1 MPVLGT
7 GLDALILPSITLGLF
22 LAGGLA
28 RLVRNSIIE
37 VMAQDYIR
45 TAYAKGL
52 TALRVVAKHAMR
64 NAIIPPLTL
73 LGIQFALLIGGAVV
87 TETVFARPGHRSPA
101 RARGAGEGLSGRAGR
116 RRADHRRLCADQPGD
131 RHRLRHHRSAGAGVT
146 RVARLLGAP
155 GAVAGSVVL
164 VAILAL
170 AALAP
175 LLAPYD
181 WNATSQCRRLA
192 PMSAEHW
199 FGCDLFG
206 RDILSRVMYGAR
218 FSLAMGI
225 STVAISLVFGAL
237 LGVTIAY
244 AGGRVD
250 AIGARLI
257 DAMLCFPPIILA
269 ILIVAVLGV
278 GLWNAA
284 LAVGISGIP
293 RFARITRAATLSL
306 AARDF
311 VEAARAVGAG
321 RMRIVLRHLLPN
333 LAPIL
338 IVLTTLDLGGAVLFT
353 ATLSFLGLG
362 AQPPTPEWGAMLNA
376 GREYV
381 RYAPWTMIFPGLALF
396 LTVMAVNLVGDRFS
410 LVLDPRQ
417 RGRA

>member
-1 MPVLGT
+1 V
-7 GLDALILPSITLGLF
+7 
-22 LAGGLA
+22 
-28 RLVRNSIIE
+28 
-37 VMAQDYIR
+37 IR
-45 TAYAKGL
+45 T
-52 TALRVVAKHAMR
+52 R
-64 NAIIPPLTL
+64 
-73 LGIQFALLIGGAVV
+73 LGVI
-87 TETVFARPGHRSPA
+87 S
-101 RARGAGEGLSGRAGR
+101 
-116 RRADHRRLCADQPGD
+116 
-131 RHRLRHHRSAGAGVT
+131 
-146 RVARLLGAP
+146 RLLGAP
-155 GAVAGSVVL
+155 GAVVGSCVL
-164 VAILAL
+164 IAILAL

-181 WNATSQCRRLA
+181 WNATSQCARLA
-192 PMSAEHW
+192 PISAAHW

-225 STVAISLVFGAL
+225 STVAISLLFGAL
-237 LGVTIAY
+237 LGVAIAY
-244 AGGRVD
+244 GGGRID
-250 AIGARLI
+250 AVGTRLI

-284 LAVGISGIP
+284 LAVGMSGIP
-293 RFARITRAATLSL
+293 RFARIARAATLSL
-306 AARDF
+306 VARDF
-311 VEAARAVGAG
+311 IEAARSVGSSHT
-321 RMRIVLRHLLPN
+321 RIVLRHVLPN

-338 IVLTTLDLGGAVLFT
+338 IVITTLDLGSAVLFT

-396 LTVMAVNLVGDRFS
+396 LTVMAVNLVGDRLS

-417 RGRA
+417 RGRG

>member
-1 MPVLGT
+1 MTRGP
-7 GLDALILPSITLGLF
+7 
-22 LAGGLA
+22 
-28 RLVRNSIIE
+28 
-37 VMAQDYIR
+37 
-45 TAYAKGL
+45 
-52 TALRVVAKHAMR
+52 HA
-64 NAIIPPLTL
+64 I
-73 LGIQFALLIGGAVV
+73 
-87 TETVFARPGHRSPA
+87 S
-101 RARGAGEGLSGRAGR
+101 
-116 RRADHRRLCADQPGD
+116 
-131 RHRLRHHRSAGAGVT
+131 
-146 RVARLLGAP
+146 RLLGAP
-155 GAVAGSVVL
+155 GAQAGTIVL
-164 VAILAL
+164 VAILTL

-175 LLAPYD
+175 EIAPYD

-192 PMSAEHW
+192 PMSAAHW

-237 LGVTIAY
+237 LGIVIAY

-250 AIGARLI
+250 AVGARLI

-269 ILIVAVLGV
+269 ILIVAVSGV

-284 LAVGISGIP
+284 LAVGLSGIP
-293 RFARITRAATLSL
+293 RFARIIRAATLSL

-311 VEAARAVGAG
+311 VEAARALGAG
-321 RMRIVLRHLLPN
+321 RTRIVLRHLLPN
-333 LAPIL
+333 LTPIL
-338 IVLTTLDLGGAVLFT
+338 IVMTTLDLGNAVLFT

-396 LTVMAVNLVGDRFS
+396 LTVMAVNLVGDRLS

>member
-1 MPVLGT
+1 V
-7 GLDALILPSITLGLF
+7 
-22 LAGGLA
+22 
-28 RLVRNSIIE
+28 
-37 VMAQDYIR
+37 IR
-45 TAYAKGL
+45 T
-52 TALRVVAKHAMR
+52 R
-64 NAIIPPLTL
+64 
-73 LGIQFALLIGGAVV
+73 LGVI
-87 TETVFARPGHRSPA
+87 S
-101 RARGAGEGLSGRAGR
+101 
-116 RRADHRRLCADQPGD
+116 
-131 RHRLRHHRSAGAGVT
+131 
-146 RVARLLGAP
+146 RLLGAP
-155 GAVAGSVVL
+155 GAVVGSCVL
-164 VAILAL
+164 IAILAL

-181 WNATSQCRRLA
+181 WNATSQCARLA
-192 PMSAEHW
+192 PISAAHW

-225 STVAISLVFGAL
+225 STVTISLLFGAL
-237 LGVTIAY
+237 LGVAIAY
-244 AGGRVD
+244 GGGRID
-250 AIGARLI
+250 AVGTRLI

-284 LAVGISGIP
+284 LAVGMSGIP
-293 RFARITRAATLSL
+293 RFARIARAATLSL
-306 AARDF
+306 VARDF
-311 VEAARAVGAG
+311 IEAARSVGSSHT
-321 RMRIVLRHLLPN
+321 RIVLRHVLPN

-338 IVLTTLDLGGAVLFT
+338 IVITTLDLGSAVLFT

-396 LTVMAVNLVGDRFS
+396 LTVMAVNLVGDRLS

-417 RGRA
+417 RGRG

>member
-1 MPVLGT
+1 MTRGP
-7 GLDALILPSITLGLF
+7 
-22 LAGGLA
+22 
-28 RLVRNSIIE
+28 
-37 VMAQDYIR
+37 
-45 TAYAKGL
+45 
-52 TALRVVAKHAMR
+52 
-64 NAIIPPLTL
+64 NAI
-73 LGIQFALLIGGAVV
+73 
-87 TETVFARPGHRSPA
+87 S
-101 RARGAGEGLSGRAGR
+101 
-116 RRADHRRLCADQPGD
+116 
-131 RHRLRHHRSAGAGVT
+131 
-146 RVARLLGAP
+146 RLLGAP
-155 GAVAGSVVL
+155 GAQAGTIVL
-164 VAILAL
+164 IAILTL
-170 AALAP
+170 AVLAP
-175 LLAPYD
+175 ILAPYD

-192 PMSAEHW
+192 PMSAAHW

-237 LGVTIAY
+237 LGIVIAY
-244 AGGRVD
+244 AGGRAD
-250 AIGARLI
+250 AVGTRLI

-269 ILIVAVLGV
+269 ILIVAVFGV

-293 RFARITRAATLSL
+293 RFARIVRAATLSL
-306 AARDF
+306 AGRDF
-311 VEAARAVGAG
+311 VEAARALGAG
-321 RMRIVLRHLLPN
+321 RTRIVLRHLLPN
-333 LAPIL
+333 LTPIL
-338 IVLTTLDLGGAVLFT
+338 IVITTLDLGNAVLFT

-396 LTVMAVNLVGDRFS
+396 LTVMAVNLVGDRLS

>member
-1 MPVLGT
+1 MTPG
-7 GLDALILPSITLGLF
+7 PP
-22 LAGGLA
+22 
-28 RLVRNSIIE
+28 
-37 VMAQDYIR
+37 M
-45 TAYAKGL
+45 
-52 TALRVVAKHAMR
+52 MR
-64 NAIIPPLTL
+64 GPGAI
-73 LGIQFALLIGGAVV
+73 
-87 TETVFARPGHRSPA
+87 S
-101 RARGAGEGLSGRAGR
+101 
-116 RRADHRRLCADQPGD
+116 
-131 RHRLRHHRSAGAGVT
+131 
-146 RVARLLGAP
+146 RLLGAP
-155 GAVAGSVVL
+155 GAQAGTIVL
-164 VAILAL
+164 VAILTL

-175 LLAPYD
+175 EIAPYD

-192 PMSAEHW
+192 PMSAAHW

-237 LGVTIAY
+237 LGIVIAY

-250 AIGARLI
+250 AVGARLI

-269 ILIVAVLGV
+269 ILIVAVFGV

-284 LAVGISGIP
+284 LAVGLSGIP
-293 RFARITRAATLSL
+293 RFARIIRAATLSL

-311 VEAARAVGAG
+311 VEAARALGAG
-321 RMRIVLRHLLPN
+321 RTRIVLRHLLPN
-333 LAPIL
+333 LTPIL
-338 IVLTTLDLGGAVLFT
+338 IVMTTLDLGNAVLFT

-396 LTVMAVNLVGDRFS
+396 LTVMAVNLVGDRLS

>member
-1 MPVLGT
+1 M
-7 GLDALILPSITLGLF
+7 TL
-22 LAGGLA
+22 A
-28 RLVRNSIIE
+28 
-37 VMAQDYIR
+37 
-45 TAYAKGL
+45 
-52 TALRVVAKHAMR
+52 
-64 NAIIPPLTL
+64 
-73 LGIQFALLIGGAVV
+73 
-87 TETVFARPGHRSPA
+87 PA
-101 RARGAGEGLSGRAGR
+101 
-116 RRADHRRLCADQPGD
+116 HPHQPGT
-131 RHRLRHHRSAGAGVT
+131 LS
-146 RVARLLGAP
+146 RLLGAP
-155 GAVAGSVVL
+155 GAVAGTIVL
-164 VAILAL
+164 AVILAL
-170 AALAP
+170 AVLAP

-192 PMSAEHW
+192 PMSAAHW

-206 RDILSRVMYGAR
+206 RDLLSRVMYGAR

-225 STVAISLVFGAL
+225 STIAISLLFGAL
-237 LGVTIAY
+237 LGVAVAY
-244 AGGRVD
+244 GGGRID

-257 DAMLCFPPIILA
+257 DAMLCFPSIILA

-293 RFARITRAATLSL
+293 RFARIARAATLSL
-306 AARDF
+306 VARDF
-311 VEAARAVGAG
+311 VEAARAVGSG
-321 RMRIVLRHLLPN
+321 HLRIVLRHLLPN

-338 IVLTTLDLGGAVLFT
+338 IVIATLDLGGAVLFT

-396 LTVMAVNLVGDRFS
+396 LTVMAVNLVGDRLS

-417 RGRA
+417 RGRT

>member
-1 MPVLGT
+1 MTHGPGW
-7 GLDALILPSITLGLF
+7 
-22 LAGGLA
+22 
-28 RLVRNSIIE
+28 R
-37 VMAQDYIR
+37 
-45 TAYAKGL
+45 
-52 TALRVVAKHAMR
+52 
-64 NAIIPPLTL
+64 
-73 LGIQFALLIGGAVV
+73 
-87 TETVFARPGHRSPA
+87 RPGAIS
-101 RARGAGEGLSGRAGR
+101 
-116 RRADHRRLCADQPGD
+116 RLF
-131 RHRLRHHRSAGAGVT
+131 
-146 RVARLLGAP
+146 GAP
-155 GAVAGSVVL
+155 GAQAGTIVL
-164 VAILAL
+164 VAILTL

-175 LLAPYD
+175 EIAPYD

-192 PMSAEHW
+192 PMSAAHW

-237 LGVTIAY
+237 LGIVIAY

-269 ILIVAVLGV
+269 ILIVAVFGV

-293 RFARITRAATLSL
+293 RFARIIRAATLSL

-311 VEAARAVGAG
+311 VEAARALGAG
-321 RMRIVLRHLLPN
+321 RTRIVLRHLLPN
-333 LAPIL
+333 LTPIL
-338 IVLTTLDLGGAVLFT
+338 IVITTLDLGNAVLFT

-381 RYAPWTMIFPGLALF
+381 RYAPWMMIFPGFALF
-396 LTVMAVNLVGDRFS
+396 LTVMAVNLVGDRLS

-417 RGRA
+417 GGRG

>member
-1 MPVLGT
+1 M
-7 GLDALILPSITLGLF
+7 
-22 LAGGLA
+22 
-28 RLVRNSIIE
+28 
-37 VMAQDYIR
+37 IR
-45 TAYAKGL
+45 T
-52 TALRVVAKHAMR
+52 R
-64 NAIIPPLTL
+64 I
-73 LGIQFALLIGGAVV
+73 
-87 TETVFARPGHRSPA
+87 
-101 RARGAGEGLSGRAGR
+101 
-116 RRADHRRLCADQPGD
+116 
-131 RHRLRHHRSAGAGVT
+131 
-146 RVARLLGAP
+146 ARLLGAP
-155 GAVAGSVVL
+155 GAVAGAIVL
-164 VAILAL
+164 AAVLIL

-175 LLAPYD
+175 LLVPYNWD
-181 WNATSQCRRLA
+181 ATSQCRRLA
-192 PMSAEHW
+192 PMSPEHW

-244 AGGRVD
+244 GGGRID
-250 AIGARLI
+250 TIGTRLI

-284 LAVGISGIP
+284 LAVGMSGIP

-306 AARDF
+306 VARDF
-311 VEAARAVGAG
+311 VEAARSVGSSHA
-321 RMRIVLRHLLPN
+321 RIVLRHLLPN
-333 LAPIL
+333 LAPVL
-338 IVLTTLDLGGAVLFT
+338 IVITTLDLSNAVLFT

-396 LTVMAVNLVGDRFS
+396 LTVMAVNLVGDRLS

-417 RGRA
+417 RGRS